1 MPGGSEVNAPRNRS
15 FYSVPMGFTEI
26 IGFTENPVEGVLFME
41 LRLG

>member
-15 FYSVPMGFTEI
+15 FYSAPTGFTEI
-26 IGFTENPVEGVLFME
+26 IGYTENPVEGVLFME